1 MRKYLVRGVVSL
13 TLATVMGGAH
23 ALQPL
28 ITDDTGTQGAGRQ
41 QLEGAYTRERAHGAS
56 GPTREQGVVY
66 TFGLSDGIDL
76 YAAATHSHSPTA
88 SGWTNPVVGMKWR
101 FFESEDESTSLAIK
115 PELAFPVSA
124 SRESNELG
132 TGKTSGSLT
141 LILSRQV
148 PFGAVHFNLGT
159 GQDRYRQG
167 SGFDNARST
176 RISVAP
182 VWSVTEQLSLA
193 LDLGR
198 ERTVEAGQ
206 TQITRFTELGLIY
219 AIQKDLDWALGTIK
233 TRAPGEKSTLWTSG
247 LTWRF

>member
-1 MRKYLVRGVVSL
+1 MSRKFVRTVVSMG
-13 TLATVMGGAH
+13 LAAVMGGAH

-28 ITDDTGTQGAGRQ
+28 ITNDTGTQGAGRQ
-41 QLEGAYTRERAHGAS
+41 QLEWAYTRERANDAS
-56 GPTREQGVVY
+56 GPSREQAVVY

-88 SGWTNPVVGMKWR
+88 SGWTNPVVGLKWR

-115 PELAFPVSA
+115 PEVAFPVTA
-124 SRESNELG
+124 SRELRELG

-159 GQDRYRQG
+159 WQDRYRQG
-167 SGFDNARST
+167 SGFDNTRST